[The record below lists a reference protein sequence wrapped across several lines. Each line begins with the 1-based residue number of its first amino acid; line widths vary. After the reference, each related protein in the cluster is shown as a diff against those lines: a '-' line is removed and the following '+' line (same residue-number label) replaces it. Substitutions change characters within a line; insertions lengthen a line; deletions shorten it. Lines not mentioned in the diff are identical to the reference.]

1 MNQINNVTNP
11 MASPYETYKPIVTAG
26 VPKMKTPGG
35 RGGKRTGK
43 SAASI
48 RVNKSAGERGVSA
61 NR

>member
-1 MNQINNVTNP
+1 